1 MTFALAPHPA
11 RAVALALATVLGVLT
26 LPLLARQDPPQF
38 GGAYAR
44 LEPQRQR
51 LVDDWVARFSKT
63 TGQAIPAQAF
73 YDDILG
79 LSIKTTFDAV
89 THALMTTTLTDTGG
103 GDLGNVLALVA
114 QVNTVRGE
122 VRGEAGDRQFRIYVQ
137 LTASAYDTLM
147 RSREFRRGVD
157 NSVFHKGYPI
167 NFRQQGGVP
176 SIQVSMSTD
185 RRAAN
190 IDVDYRSSK
199 FPVAMFNGHLASANS
214 DVRAGNNADRH
225 VTRWTGLQDWWR
237 AFFGFR
243 GPSPTATAAED
254 RSLLLPR
261 TPRLARATIEASVSD
276 FLQAWLT
283 EGNAMA
289 AMGYVSDRA
298 HACLARGLDDPSAF
312 DRGMAPF
319 QMLMTL
325 RSTHEAL
332 RAAGTATAPTVGV
345 RLPQPALR
353 VVSQPHH
360 ARFVLYEVPDD
371 VAAEFECDSRLAA
384 ATTSPPRRVYGRYFG
399 AMFYIAG
406 QKAHPLALL
415 WTRERGTWKLVAWRG
430 AEDGPVRDTTPPP
443 TDATS
448 PLPAAPAPADLARTA
463 TRFLEDW
470 FIARRAD
477 RAVQALSPRAYACYD
492 LLREQSDSQAT
503 SPAEAA
509 RRLEESMTRAS
520 ELAGTPRTL
529 EDLMAPAPPVHPS
542 VRLLQHARAEAFALM
557 SVPDAFATY
566 GDCAFRASG
575 QPVPADFPLVYGA
588 TFGMNFRLRLSG
600 GEGPVLRM
608 VWTRDAG
615 RWRIVAYD
623 LETP

>member
-1 MTFALAPHPA
+1 MTLALVPPPA
-11 RAVALALATVLGVLT
+11 RAVALAIATVLGVLT

-63 TGQAIPAQAF
+63 TGQDIPAPAF
-73 YDDILG
+73 YDEILG

-89 THALMTTTLTDTGG
+89 THALMTTTLTDAGG
-103 GDLGNVLALVA
+103 GELGSVLALVS

-157 NSVFHKGYPI
+157 NAVFHKGYPI

-185 RRAAN
+185 QRAAD

-243 GPSPTATAAED
+243 GPSPTTTAED
-254 RSLLLPR
+254 RGLLLPR

-276 FLQAWLT
+276 FPQAWLT

-289 AMGYVSDRA
+289 AMGYVSERA
-298 HACLARGLDDPSAF
+298 HACLARGLDDPSTF

-332 RAAGTATAPTVGV
+332 RAAGTATASTVGV

-353 VVSQPHH
+353 VLSQPHH

-371 VAAEFECDSRLAA
+371 VAAEFECESRLAA
-384 ATTSPPRRVYGRYFG
+384 ATRSPPKRVYGRYFG
-399 AMFYIAG
+399 AMFHIAG

-415 WTRERGTWKLVAWRG
+415 WTRERATWKLVAWRG
-430 AEDGPVRDTTPPP
+430 AEDGPARDATPPQTAP
-443 TDATS
+443 CRRCR
-448 PLPAAPAPADLARTA
+448 PAPTPA
-463 TRFLEDW
+463 TT
-470 FIARRAD
+470 
-477 RAVQALSPRAYACYD
+477 C
-492 LLREQSDSQAT
+492 
-503 SPAEAA
+503 
-509 RRLEESMTRAS
+509 
-520 ELAGTPRTL
+520 
-529 EDLMAPAPPVHPS
+529 
-542 VRLLQHARAEAFALM
+542 
-557 SVPDAFATY
+557 
-566 GDCAFRASG
+566 
-575 QPVPADFPLVYGA
+575 
-588 TFGMNFRLRLSG
+588 
-600 GEGPVLRM
+600 
-608 VWTRDAG
+608 
-615 RWRIVAYD
+615 
-623 LETP
+623 